1 MNSLHLLLLELLRM
15 AETPVYS
22 AFRWLGQ
29 QLGRPIALQ
38 EFVQLVDDLL
48 EKNAIQLRAVDVDT
62 GEAKQLHA
70 LPPDLATRYVTFGY
84 TDGSSDPLG
93 LSLTVGPA
101 AEPDVEA
108 AWEFDIDFQRGT
120 FDLTATP
127 ANARRALGQ
136 LGRYFPDVTIVP
148 EQTTRE
154 EGHTRIVG
162 WLHGRDAVPSRAEA
176 ASS

>member
-62 GEAKQLHA
+62 RL
-70 LPPDLATRYVTFGY
+70 D
-84 TDGSSDPLG
+84 SS
-93 LSLTVGPA
+93 V
-101 AEPDVEA
+101 
-108 AWEFDIDFQRGT
+108 GT
-120 FDLTATP
+120 FP
-127 ANARRALGQ
+127 M
-136 LGRYFPDVTIVP
+136 
-148 EQTTRE
+148 
-154 EGHTRIVG
+154 
-162 WLHGRDAVPSRAEA
+162 
-176 ASS
+176 